1 MMSSATLGLLHRAAS
16 STADFVV
23 RWWREAT
30 GPVQASHQASLAGAV
45 VRRIMMWAPVVMIFV
60 LAAGALGLHL
70 FTGWRAHDL
79 SAKAVANAEAGEA
92 RLARVQIYSATGLRP
107 RSETVRRAAAL
118 VESRLG
124 QPAAVDL
131 WEKLGDE
138 IELTPSEAEAR
149 AEVMAVHGNDTQFA
163 RSLRVLEVGGQAS
176 RAAELRALRSLLRG
190 DLDGAIAKARAAAFG
205 PEADPRLRWQLLQL
219 LQARHGLYLSNN
231 PSPAAR
237 ELAAVEEMTALIDGL
252 AGTPLGD
259 EALALG
265 LEAPYFPASVKSAW
279 AASAWAYAD
288 ASNPALLPAA
298 GFLAETREEPL
309 SVWRDRLRVLHLG
322 APAAQ
327 RAAFAR
333 WMLARGL
340 YDDVLVTAPASEAA
354 AGEEFFAART
364 DALVAL
370 GRWDELYRL
379 AAGPVS
385 APKSVRLLAQA
396 RAARGI
402 GRRAEEALLIRTA
415 LRDAPGEGTT
425 SAALALADAQGH
437 RALADEAIVEWCG
450 RPATA
455 DAAFRIARD
464 RFGRRGQPAS
474 LAAAYEAARQASPA
488 ARSVRDYGLYLEM
501 LGGGRVDPSVTSAAL
516 ADDPTGVDA
525 RFNHA
530 LALLNAGRGREALA
544 VFDGF
549 DVFFERLPPGL
560 QAVSAA
566 LHAATGDSDAM
577 LMARAI
583 DPGLLAPAEY
593 HLIAP
598 LRLEGQ

>member
-1 MMSSATLGLLHRAAS
+1 MSHTKPDLLLRAAS
-16 STADFVV
+16 SLADFFV

-30 GPVQASHQASLAGAV
+30 GPVKGLHQASLAGAV
-45 VRRIMMWAPVVMIFV
+45 VRRIMVWAPVAVVFV
-60 LAAGALGLHL
+60 LAVFALGLHL

-79 SAKAVANAEAGEA
+79 SAKAVANAEAGQA
-92 RLARVQIYSATGLRP
+92 RLARLQIHSATGLRP

-118 VESRLG
+118 IESRLG
-124 QPAAVDL
+124 QPAAVEL
-131 WEKLGDE
+131 WENLGDG
-138 IELTPSEAEAR
+138 IEFTPSEAEAR
-149 AEVMAVHGNDTQFA
+149 AEVMALHGDDAQFA
-163 RSLRVLEVGGQAS
+163 RAVGALEAGGRVS

-190 DLDGAIAKARAAAFG
+190 DLDGAIAKARAASG

-219 LQARHGLYLSNN
+219 LQARHGLYLANGT
-231 PSPAAR
+231 SPGAR
-237 ELAAVEEMTALIDGL
+237 DLAAVEEMTALIDGL

-265 LEAPYFPASVKSAW
+265 LEAPYFPASAKAAW
-279 AASAWAYAD
+279 ADTAWAHAD

-298 GFLAETREEPL
+298 GFLAETGDEPL
-309 SVWRDRLRVLHLG
+309 SVWRDRLRILHVG
-322 APAAQ
+322 APAAR

-354 AGEEFFAART
+354 AEEEFFVARA
-364 DALVAL
+364 DALAAL

-385 APKSVRLLAQA
+385 ATESMRLLVQA

-415 LRDAPGEGTT
+415 LRAAPGEGRTATT
-425 SAALALADAQGH
+425 LALADAQGH
-437 RALADEAIVEWCG
+437 HALADAAVIEWCG
-450 RPATA
+450 RPGTA
-455 DAAFRIARD
+455 DAAFRLARD

-474 LAAAYEAARQASPA
+474 LAAAHEAARQASPS

-501 LGGGRVDPSVTSAAL
+501 LGGGEVDPSVTAAAL
-516 ADDPTGVDA
+516 ADDPTGVDV

-530 LALLNAGRGREALA
+530 LALLNAGREREALA

-560 QAVSAA
+560 RAVSTA
-566 LHAATGDSDAM
+566 LHAATGDADAV

-583 DPGLLAPAEY
+583 DPALLTPAEY
-593 HLIAP
+593 RLIAP
-598 LRLEGQ
+598 LRVDGG

>member
-1 MMSSATLGLLHRAAS
+1 MSHAKPDLLQRAAS
-16 STADFVV
+16 CIADFFV
-23 RWWREAT
+23 RSWREAT
-30 GPVQASHQASLAGAV
+30 GPVQGPHQASLAGAV
-45 VRRIMMWAPVVMIFV
+45 VRRIMVWAPVAVVFA
-60 LAAGALGLHL
+60 LAAGALGLYL

-92 RLARVQIYSATGLRP
+92 RLARLQIHSATGLRP

-118 VESRLG
+118 IESRLG
-124 QPAAVDL
+124 QPAAVEL
-131 WEKLGDE
+131 WEKLGDG

-149 AEVMAVHGNDTQFA
+149 AEVMALHGDDAQFA
-163 RSLRVLEVGGQAS
+163 RAVRALEAGGHVS

-190 DLDGAIAKARAAAFG
+190 DLDGAIAKARGAASG
-205 PEADPRLRWQLLQL
+205 PKADPRLRWQLLQL

-231 PSPAAR
+231 TSPGAR
-237 ELAAVEEMTALIDGL
+237 DLAAAEEMTALIDGL

-265 LEAPYFPASVKSAW
+265 LEAPYFPASAKAAW
-279 AASAWAYAD
+279 ADTAWAHAD

-298 GFLAETREEPL
+298 GFLAGTGDEPL

-322 APAAQ
+322 APAPR

-333 WMLARGL
+333 WMLARGF
-340 YDDVLVTAPASEAA
+340 YDEVLVTAPASEAA
-354 AGEEFFAART
+354 AGEELFAVRV
-364 DALVAL
+364 DALAAL

-385 APKSVRLLAQA
+385 APESVRLLAQA
-396 RAARGI
+396 RGARGI

-415 LRDAPGEGTT
+415 LRAAPGEGTT
-425 SAALALADAQGH
+425 AAALALADAQGH
-437 RALADEAIVEWCG
+437 HALADAAVIEWCG
-450 RPATA
+450 QPGTA
-455 DAAFRIARD
+455 DAAFRLARD

-474 LAAAYEAARQASPA
+474 LAAAFEASRQALPA
-488 ARSVRDYGLYLEM
+488 ARSVRDYVLYLEM
-501 LGGGRVDPSVTSAAL
+501 LGGSLIDPSVTAAAL
-516 ADDPTGVDA
+516 ADDPTGVDV

-530 LALLNAGRGREALA
+530 LALLNAGREREALA

-560 QAVSAA
+560 RAVSAA
-566 LHAATGDSDAM
+566 LHAATGDSDAV

-583 DPGLLAPAEY
+583 DPGLLTPAEY
-593 HLIAP
+593 RLIAS
-598 LRLEGQ
+598 LRVDGR